1 MAEPKTAEQIEASLK
16 EIQETFEKKV
26 KEATDVSAD
35 NLKKDFENQI
45 GVVKALT
52 EKIKGVPEGI
62 NLEEMNEKLAKTID
76 AADKLQARM
85 KDFKMNGGE
94 TKVKSLGE
102 AIKEKMEEFGV
113 VWGDKGDKGNGGK
126 IEQALKSQGGSIS
139 IPLGQVNL
147 KDMTLANTLTGDPVA
162 TYNQRQGIIPA
173 QKVNLRSLIP
183 TVFSPTGLYVTYR
196 ENAGAANNIA
206 KQTEGSS
213 KGNNAYAFTEVKT
226 VESYVAGYSRFSKQL
241 IKFLPFM
248 QNTLTIALMRDFYKA
263 ENAQF
268 NTTIAGAATGAST
281 NGGFADDIE
290 ALIACIGAQLD
301 TNYGVSF
308 IYVPNTIMA
317 RLIQLTYK
325 NGYYAGAGTVAIT
338 NQGGVIAIWG
348 IPIVAASWATANQA
362 ILVDNDY
369 IERVEAEGLNLT
381 FSFDDADN
389 FTKNLVTARI
399 ECMEELNLLRTE
411 AFSKL
416 DLGLS

>member
-263 ENAQF
+263 ENAQL
-268 NTTIAGAATGAST
+268 TPLSQVLLLELQQMEVLLMI
-281 NGGFADDIE
+281 
-290 ALIACIGAQLD
+290 L
-301 TNYGVSF
+301 
-308 IYVPNTIMA
+308 
-317 RLIQLTYK
+317 RL
-325 NGYYAGAGTVAIT
+325 
-338 NQGGVIAIWG
+338 
-348 IPIVAASWATANQA
+348 
-362 ILVDNDY
+362 
-369 IERVEAEGLNLT
+369 
-381 FSFDDADN
+381 
-389 FTKNLVTARI
+389 
-399 ECMEELNLLRTE
+399 
-411 AFSKL
+411 
-416 DLGLS
+416 

>member
-268 NTTIAGAATGAST
+268 NTTIAGAASGAST

>member
-1 MAEPKTAEQIEASLK
+1 M
-16 EIQETFEKKV
+16 
-26 KEATDVSAD
+26 
-35 NLKKDFENQI
+35 
-45 GVVKALT
+45 
-52 EKIKGVPEGI
+52 
-62 NLEEMNEKLAKTID
+62 
-76 AADKLQARM
+76 
-85 KDFKMNGGE
+85 
-94 TKVKSLGE
+94 
-102 AIKEKMEEFGV
+102 
-113 VWGDKGDKGNGGK
+113 
-126 IEQALKSQGGSIS
+126 
-139 IPLGQVNL
+139 
-147 KDMTLANTLTGDPVA
+147 
-162 TYNQRQGIIPA
+162 
-173 QKVNLRSLIP
+173 
-183 TVFSPTGLYVTYR
+183 
-196 ENAGAANNIA
+196 
-206 KQTEGSS
+206 
-213 KGNNAYAFTEVKT
+213 
-226 VESYVAGYSRFSKQL
+226 
-241 IKFLPFM
+241 
-248 QNTLTIALMRDFYKA
+248 
-263 ENAQF
+263 
-268 NTTIAGAATGAST
+268 
-281 NGGFADDIE
+281 
-290 ALIACIGAQLD
+290 IACIGAQLD